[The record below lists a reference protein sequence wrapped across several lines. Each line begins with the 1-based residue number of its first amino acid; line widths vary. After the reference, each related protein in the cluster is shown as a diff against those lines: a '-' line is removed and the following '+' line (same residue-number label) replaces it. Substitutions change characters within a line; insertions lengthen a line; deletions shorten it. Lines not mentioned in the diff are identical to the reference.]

1 MERVGY
7 RDKYIVLFTFC
18 DACMLSAS
26 SSKDLAQKI
35 IIIYG
40 VLIAT
45 SFCLYIFYLLRT
57 VFLQLI
63 IALVIA
69 IALEP
74 GVSFLIRHK
83 IKRIWAIF
91 LTLLTTFLLV
101 AALVGL
107 IAAPL
112 ITEGVKLVANAP
124 EIIDQIS
131 ANAQLQSFNEQYH
144 VLSNVKNFFSTQGAK
159 ITSEGLIGGGIV
171 GSVLGGV
178 SAGII
183 IFIFSFFILLEGRIV
198 WDKLLKFFNPA
209 ITIRISRV
217 AEKMRRAVSGFV
229 NGNLIISL
237 IAGIVTLI
245 PLLIFKVPYAFALAA
260 LVALFDLIPLVGAA
274 IATIV
279 VGLVAL
285 VKGWLVAVI
294 IVGILLVYQFIEG
307 HVIQPVVYSRTVRLS
322 PFLII
327 LATIIGAE
335 LLGIMGVLLGIPI
348 AAVIQLAVLETLV
361 GTETNQVKLAPK
373 PTESRIDS

>member
-1 MERVGY
+1 VTGA
-7 RDKYIVLFTFC
+7 DGGAIQT
-18 DACMLSAS
+18 
-26 SSKDLAQKI
+26 Q
-35 IIIYG
+35 
-40 VLIAT
+40 
-45 SFCLYIFYLLRT
+45 IF
-57 VFLQLI
+57 
-63 IALVIA
+63 
-69 IALEP
+69 
-74 GVSFLIRHK
+74 
-83 IKRIWAIF
+83 
-91 LTLLTTFLLV
+91 
-101 AALVGL
+101 
-107 IAAPL
+107 
-112 ITEGVKLVANAP
+112 
-124 EIIDQIS
+124 DQIS